1 MSFNPLTDILAAGG
15 INFKGAWNADANTPI
30 LTSGMGT
37 AGDYYIVGEAGTTVL
52 DGIGVWDVNEWV
64 VFNGTV
70 WQKVSSEDQSH
81 LSFPEPIVFR
91 PGGPSLDEPGVYG
104 TWLAVMAFVGTLNS
118 PVEVVFDSS
127 LAPCVVPT
135 GVHTFPS
142 GSRFRGRHE
151 GINTTVSFDD
161 GASLVGVN
169 TFERGLSLVSNST
182 SPILSVSG
190 AASNRF
196 RFQRDVTITCLN
208 TGPFIRVS
216 GAGSSAR
223 VVLAEAAMAS
233 GVATILDVATNAV
246 ATLDCLV
253 SATVGQNT
261 LGVDG
266 SSALTLNLVAN
277 TILNPTQTGILGLYT
292 VLLSQR
298 ATQVLFDPSVLSGQ
312 LAADN
317 TQDAIDELTRK
328 HVNKQSQTVSSA
340 GMTNIAVNSP
350 RLILV
355 DVAGIGT
362 ATADIRL
369 PLISLDSGPWFIKRL
384 DSNTAATV
392 RIYGAVGN
400 LIDLLPTKQLG
411 GWPASLH
418 LVAGPSAWYLI

>member
-52 DGIGVWDVNEWV
+52 DGIGVWDVNEWA

-223 VVLAEAAMAS
+223 VVLAEAAMVS

-253 SATVGQNT
+253 SATIGQNT

-317 TQDAIDELTRK
+317 TQDAIDELTLK
-328 HVNKQSQTVSSA
+328 HNNKLAQTISSPGTVNISA
-340 GMTNIAVNSP
+340 LSA

-355 DVAGIGT
+355 DMTSAGST
-362 ATADIRL
+362 PLDINL
-369 PLISLDSGPWFIKRL
+369 PAISADSGPWMFKRL
-384 DSNTAATV
+384 DSNTASSV
-392 RIYGAVGN
+392 KIYGTGGN
-400 LIDLLPTKQLG
+400 TIDLLPFQVLS
-411 GWPASLH
+411 GWPASMH
-418 LVAGPSAWYLI
+418 LVSGPSNWYRI